1 MMTQELAAYG
11 YLIAAICFIMALRGL
26 SSPVTSRQG
35 NLYGV
40 IGMVVAIGVTIAT
53 PGVVSPW
60 LIIGG
65 LVIGGA
71 IGTVVALRIHMTA
84 LPQLVA
90 AFHSLVGLAAV
101 FVAAAAFVSPEAF
114 GIGSPGH
121 IKTQSL
127 VEMGLGTL
135 IGAITFTGSI
145 VAFAKLQGLVSGAPL
160 IFRGQHP
167 LNALIGVALLL
178 LLVWFAMR
186 GHPITFILLVGLSLA
201 LGFLL
206 ILPIGGADMPV
217 VVSMLN
223 SYSGW
228 AAAGIGFT
236 LGNTALIVTGAL
248 VGSSG
253 AILSYIMCKGMNR
266 SIFNV
271 ILGGFGTDSSGAGA
285 AAVTHDKPVKAGSAE
300 DAAFLMS
307 NASSVIIVPGYGMA
321 VAQAQHAL
329 REMADNLKKKGVT
342 VRYAIHPVA
351 GRMPGHMNVLLAEAN
366 VPYDEVF
373 ELDDINRDFASTD
386 VAFVIGANDVTNP
399 AAKTDPQSPIYG
411 MPILDVERAQTV
423 LFVKRGMSSGYAG
436 VDNELFFRDNTMMLF
451 ADAKVMCENIVKALE
466 GSAH

>member
-1 MMTQELAAYG
+1 MFTQELAAYG

-26 SSPVTSRQG
+26 SSPTTSRQG
-35 NLYGV
+35 NLFGI
-40 IGMVVAIGVTIAT
+40 IGMVVAIGVTVLS

-60 LIIGG
+60 LILAG

-71 IGTVVALRIHMTA
+71 VGTFVALRIQMTA

-101 FVAAAAFVSPEAF
+101 FVAAAAFLSPEAF
-114 GIGSPGH
+114 GIGLPGK
-121 IKTQSL
+121 IKAQSL
-127 VEMGLGTL
+127 IEMGLGTV
-135 IGAITFTGSI
+135 IGAITFTGS
-145 VAFAKLQGLVSGAPL
+145 VVDFAKLQGLVTGSPL
-160 IFRGQHP
+160 IFKGQHP
-167 LNALIGVALLL
+167 LNALLGIALIV

-186 GHPITFILLVGLSLA
+186 GHTSTFVLLVVLSLA

-271 ILGGFGTDSSGAGA
+271 ILGGFGTDSSAAGGP
-285 AAVTHDKPVKAGSAE
+285 AVKNDKPVK
-300 DAAFLMS
+300 
-307 NASSVIIVPGYGMA
+307 
-321 VAQAQHAL
+321 
-329 REMADNLKKKGVT
+329 K
-342 VRYAIHPVA
+342 
-351 GRMPGHMNVLLAEAN
+351 
-366 VPYDEVF
+366 
-373 ELDDINRDFASTD
+373 
-386 VAFVIGANDVTNP
+386 
-399 AAKTDPQSPIYG
+399 
-411 MPILDVERAQTV
+411 
-423 LFVKRGMSSGYAG
+423 
-436 VDNELFFRDNTMMLF
+436 
-451 ADAKVMCENIVKALE
+451 
-466 GSAH
+466 